1 MKILIFGTTGMLGHT
16 LFNYLG
22 QNNSDLNTFGLVRDE
37 SDFRLFTKRQA
48 KKLISAKFDIRHEDI
63 RNIIEK
69 VEPNLV
75 LNCIG
80 LIKQDNKSKS
90 FIDSI
95 SINSL
100 LPHIFSKVCDDKK
113 IRLIHF
119 STDCVFSGTKG
130 NYSEKDTP
138 DCNDVYGL
146 TKLLG
151 EVNNPNHLTL
161 RTSIIGHELKKNL
174 GLLEWFLNEKNEI
187 KGFSN
192 AIFSGL
198 TTLEIAKFVKNFIIP
213 EPNISGIY
221 HLSSKPIS
229 KYNLLK
235 MINDLYNV
243 NHKITKFDEIM
254 IDRSLNSNQLRK
266 VTGYSPPEWD
276 QMISEMKEWNKNYEK
291 LL

>member
-1 MKILIFGTTGMLGHT
+1 MKILIFGATGMLGHT

-22 QNNSDLNTFGLVRDE
+22 QNNSDLNTFGTVRDE
-37 SDFRLFTKRQA
+37 NDFKLFTKDQA
-48 KKLISAKFDIRHEDI
+48 KKLISAKIDICYEDI
-63 RNIIEK
+63 NSIIEK
-69 VEPNLV
+69 VEPDLV

-80 LIKQDNKSKS
+80 LIKQDDKSKS
-90 FIDSI
+90 YIDSI

-100 LPHIFSKVCDDKK
+100 LPHIFSKVCDEKK

-119 STDCVFSGTKG
+119 STDCVFLGTKG
-130 NYSEKDTP
+130 NYLEKDTP

-151 EVNNPNHLTL
+151 EVNSPNHLTL
-161 RTSIIGHELKKNL
+161 RTSIIGHEIKKKL

-198 TTLEIAKFVKNFIIP
+198 TTFEIAKFIKNFIIP
-213 EPNISGIY
+213 DTKISGIY
-221 HLSSKPIS
+221 HLSSVPIS

-235 MINDLYNV
+235 LINDYYDL
-243 NHKITKFDEIM
+243 NHKITKFDEII
-254 IDRSLNSNQLRK
+254 IDRSLNSNQLK
-266 VTGYSPPEWD
+266 KLTGYSPPEWD

>member
-1 MKILIFGTTGMLGHT
+1 MKILIFGATGMLGHT

-22 QNNSDLNTFGLVRDE
+22 QNNSDLNTFGTVRDE
-37 SDFRLFTKRQA
+37 NDFRLFTKDQA
-48 KKLISAKFDIRHEDI
+48 KKLISAKIDIHYEDI
-63 RNIIEK
+63 NSVIEK
-69 VEPNLV
+69 VEPDLV

-80 LIKQDNKSKS
+80 LIKQDDNSKS
-90 FIDSI
+90 YIDSI

-100 LPHIFSKVCDDKK
+100 LPHIFSKVCDEKK

-119 STDCVFSGTKG
+119 STDCVFLGTKG
-130 NYSEKDTP
+130 NYFERDIP

-151 EVNNPNHLTL
+151 EVNSPNHLTL
-161 RTSIIGHELKKNL
+161 RTSIIGHEIKKKL

-198 TTLEIAKFVKNFIIP
+198 TTFEIAKFIKNFIIP
-213 EPNISGIY
+213 DTKISGIY
-221 HLSSKPIS
+221 HLSSVPIS

-235 MINDLYNV
+235 LINDFYNL
-243 NHKITKFDEIM
+243 NHKITKFDEII
-254 IDRSLNSNQLRK
+254 IDRSLNSNQLK
-266 VTGYSPPEWD
+266 KLTGYSPPEWG

>member
-1 MKILIFGTTGMLGHT
+1 MKILIFGATGMLGHT
-16 LFNYLG
+16 LFNFLG
-22 QNNSDLNTFGLVRDE
+22 QKDSDLKTFGIVRDE
-37 SDFRLFTKRQA
+37 SDFRFFTKDQA
-48 KKLISAKFDIRHEDI
+48 KKLISAKIDIRYEDI
-63 RNIIEK
+63 NKIIEK
-69 VEPNLV
+69 VEPDLV

-90 FIDSI
+90 SIDSI

-100 LPHIFSKVCDDKK
+100 LPHIISKVCDDNK

-119 STDCVFSGTKG
+119 STDCVFLGTKG
-130 NYSEKDTP
+130 NYSERDDP
-138 DCNDVYGL
+138 DSNDLYGL
-146 TKLLG
+146 SKLLG
-151 EVNNPNHLTL
+151 EVNSPYHLTL
-161 RTSIIGHELKKNL
+161 RTSIIGHEIKKKL

-198 TTLEIAKFVKNFIIP
+198 TTFEIAKFIKNFIIP
-213 EPNISGIY
+213 ETKISGIY
-221 HLSSKPIS
+221 HLSSEPIS

-235 MINDLYNV
+235 MINELYDV
-243 NHKITKFDEIM
+243 NHKITKFDEII
-254 IDRSLNSNQLRK
+254 IDRSLNSNQLRRL
-266 VTGYSPPEWD
+266 TGYSPPEWE

>member
-48 KKLISAKFDIRHEDI
+48 KKLISAKFDIRYEDI

-69 VEPNLV
+69 VEPDLV

-161 RTSIIGHELKKNL
+161 RTSIIGHEIKKNL

-213 EPNISGIY
+213 ETKISGIY

-276 QMISEMKEWNKNYEK
+276 HMIREMKEWNKNYEK

>member
-48 KKLISAKFDIRHEDI
+48 KKLISAKFDICYEDI

-161 RTSIIGHELKKNL
+161 RTSIIGHEIKKSL

-213 EPNISGIY
+213 ETKISGIY

-243 NHKITKFDEIM
+243 NHKITKFDEII

-276 QMISEMKEWNKNYEK
+276 QMIREMKEWNKNYEK

>member
-48 KKLISAKFDIRHEDI
+48 KKLISTKFDIRHEDI

-80 LIKQDNKSKS
+80 LIKQANKSKS

-113 IRLIHF
+113 IRLLHF

>member
-37 SDFRLFTKRQA
+37 SDFRLFTKRQE